1 MERNA
6 NYALVGFASL
16 MLFVG
21 MIIFVVWLAKVQFS
35 REYDTYDIVFDGP
48 VNGLSQGGEVHFN
61 GIKVGDV
68 TTIALDKVD
77 PKKVVARVKVTS
89 DVPIRAD
96 SYATLEPEGITG
108 VNYIQITPGSADKP
122 LLKSMPKTGKYPV
135 LHSKSSAFS
144 DLLSNSGTVL
154 ASTVEALN
162 RVNRVLSDD
171 NIKQFS
177 GTLDDIHTI
186 TTALR
191 ERKQLFADAD
201 TALVKIDAAASSIQK
216 LSDNANGMM
225 SSDGRRALKNAADAA
240 EELKATAAEARVM
253 LTKLQGPTVDFANN
267 GLPQLTSAVGTLQQ
281 TAESLNRLST
291 EIEQSPQSLI
301 SKPPAKEV
309 EVKP

>member
-21 MIIFVVWLAKVQFS
+21 MIIFVIWLAKVQFS
-35 REYDTYDIVFDGP
+35 REYDTYDILFDGP

-96 SYATLEPEGITG
+96 SYASLEPQGITG
-108 VNYIQITPGSADKP
+108 VNFIQITPGSPDKP
-122 LLKSMPKTGKYPV
+122 LLKSMPHSGKYPV
-135 LHSKSSAFS
+135 LHSKASAFS

-171 NIKQFS
+171 NIKQFT
-177 GTLDDIHTI
+177 GTLDDIHAI
-186 TTALR
+186 TTAAR
-191 ERKQLFADAD
+191 ERRQLFADSD
-201 TALVKIDAAASSIQK
+201 TAFKNINTAAQSIQK

-225 SSDGRRALKNAADAA
+225 SGDGRRALKNAADAA
-240 EELKATAAEARVM
+240 QQIKEAAATAHD
-253 LTKLQGPTVDFANN
+253 LLLKLQGPTTDFANN
-267 GLPQLTSAVGTLQQ
+267 GLPQLTSAVGTLQE
-281 TAESLNRLST
+281 TAQSLNRLST

-301 SKPPAKEV
+301 SKAPAKEV

>member
-21 MIIFVVWLAKVQFS
+21 LVIFVVWLARVQFA
-35 REYDTYDIVFDGP
+35 REYDTYDIVFNGP

-68 TTIALDKVD
+68 TQIALDKVD
-77 PKKVVARVKVTS
+77 PKKVVARVKVTT

-108 VNYIQITPGSADKP
+108 VNYVQIAPGSPNKP
-122 LLKSMPKTGKYPV
+122 LLKNIPHTGKYPV
-135 LHSKSSAFS
+135 LYSRSSAIS
-144 DLLSNSGTVL
+144 DLLAGSGTVL

-171 NIKQFS
+171 NIKSF
-177 GTLDDIHTI
+177 GATLDNIQAI
-186 TTALR
+186 SAEAR
-191 ERKQLFADAD
+191 QRKQLFADAD
-201 TALVKIDAAASSIQK
+201 QAVKSIDTTAGSLQK
-216 LSDNANGMM
+216 LSDNADSLVNG
-225 SSDGRRALKNAADAA
+225 DGRRALHNAADAA
-240 EELKATAAEARVM
+240 EQLKATATQAQA
-253 LTKLQGPTVDFANN
+253 LLAKLQGPTTDFANN
-267 GLPQLTSAVGTLQQ
+267 GLPELTSAVTTLQQ
-281 TAESLNRLST
+281 TAQSLNRLSN
-291 EIEQSPQSLI
+291 EIEESPQSLI
-301 SKPPAKEV
+301 SKAPAKEV

>member
-21 MIIFVVWLAKVQFS
+21 LVIFVVWLAKVQFS

-96 SYATLEPEGITG
+96 SYATLEPQGITG

-122 LLKSMPKTGKYPV
+122 LLKKMPHSGKYPI

-177 GTLDDIHTI
+177 GTLDDIHAI
-186 TTALR
+186 TTEAR
-191 ERKQLFADAD
+191 TRKQLFADAD
-201 TALVKIDAAASSIQK
+201 TALKKIDDTAASIQR

-225 SSDGRRALKNAADAA
+225 SGDGRRALKNAADAA
-240 EELKATAAEARVM
+240 EELKATAAEARTL

-301 SKPPAKEV
+301 SKAPAKEV

>member
-35 REYDTYDIVFDGP
+35 REYDTYDILFDGP

-68 TTIALDKVD
+68 TTIALDKND

-96 SYATLEPEGITG
+96 SYASLEPQGITG
-108 VNYIQITPGSADKP
+108 VNFIQITPGSADKP
-122 LLKSMPKTGKYPV
+122 LLKTMPHTGKYPI

-177 GTLDDIHTI
+177 GTLDDIHSI
-186 TTALR
+186 TTEMRA
-191 ERKQLFADAD
+191 RKQLFADAD
-201 TALVKIDAAASSIQK
+201 TALKKIDDTATSIQR

-225 SSDGRRALKNAADAA
+225 SGDGRRALKNAADAA
-240 EELKATAAEARVM
+240 EELKATAAAARIM

-267 GLPQLTSAVGTLQQ
+267 GLPQLTSAVSTLQQ

-301 SKPPAKEV
+301 SKAPAKEV

>member
-16 MLFVG
+16 MLFIG
-21 MIIFVVWLAKVQFS
+21 MVIFVVWLAKVQFS
-35 REYDTYDIVFDGP
+35 REYDTYDIIFDGP

-68 TTIALDKVD
+68 TTIALDKND

-96 SYATLEPEGITG
+96 SYASLEPQGITG
-108 VNYIQITPGSADKP
+108 VNFIQIAPGSADKP
-122 LLKSMPKTGKYPV
+122 LLKTMPHAGKYPV

-177 GTLDDIHTI
+177 GTLDDIHAI
-186 TTALR
+186 TTEVRA
-191 ERKQLFADAD
+191 RKQLFADAD
-201 TALVKIDAAASSIQK
+201 TAVKNIDTAAQSIQK

-225 SSDGRRALKNAADAA
+225 NGDGRRALKNAADAA
-240 EELKATAAEARVM
+240 EQIKAAAADARV
-253 LTKLQGPTVDFANN
+253 LVAKLQGPTTDFANN
-267 GLPQLTSAVGTLQQ
+267 GLPQLTSAVGTLQK

-301 SKPPAKEV
+301 SKAPAKEV

>member
-21 MIIFVVWLAKVQFS
+21 MVIFVVWLARVQFS

-68 TTIALDKVD
+68 TQIALDKDD

-96 SYATLEPEGITG
+96 SYATLEPQGITG
-108 VNYIQITPGSADKP
+108 VNYIQIAPGSADKP
-122 LLKSMPKTGKYPV
+122 LLKNMPHKGKYPV
-135 LHSKSSAFS
+135 LHSKSSAIS
-144 DLLSNSGTVL
+144 DLLAGSGTVL
-154 ASTVEALN
+154 ARTVEALN

-171 NIKQFS
+171 NIQQFT
-177 GTLDDIHTI
+177 GTLSDIHAI
-186 TTALR
+186 TTEAR
-191 ERKQLFADAD
+191 QRKQLFADAD
-201 TALVKIDAAASSIQK
+201 TALTKIDSAADSITK

-225 SSDGRRALKNAADAA
+225 SGDGRRALKNAADAA
-240 EELKATAAEARVM
+240 EQLKGVATDARA
-253 LTKLQGPTVDFANN
+253 LLAKLQGPTSDFANN
-267 GLPQLTSAVGTLQQ
+267 GLPQLTAAVGTLQQ
-281 TAESLNRLST
+281 TAQSLNRLST

-301 SKPPAKEV
+301 SKAPAKEV